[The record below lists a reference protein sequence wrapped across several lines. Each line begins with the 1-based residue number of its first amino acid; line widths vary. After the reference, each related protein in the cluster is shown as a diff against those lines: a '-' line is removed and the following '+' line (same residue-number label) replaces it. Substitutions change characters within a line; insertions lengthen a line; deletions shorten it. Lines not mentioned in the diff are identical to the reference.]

1 LKENA
6 MFHPAI
12 PIPEQKA
19 TTSLWPEFLAE
30 LTKLLSQM
38 ARR

>member
-1 LKENA
+1 
-6 MFHPAI
+6 MFHHAI
-12 PIPEQKA
+12 SIPKQA

>member
-1 LKENA
+1 

-12 PIPEQKA
+12 AIPKQA
-19 TTSLWPEFLAE
+19 TTSLWPEVLAE
-30 LTKLLSQM
+30 LTKMLSQM

>member
-1 LKENA
+1 
-6 MFHPAI
+6 MFHPAVS
-12 PIPEQKA
+12 IPEQA
-19 TTSLWPEFLAE
+19 AASLWPEFLAE

>member
-1 LKENA
+1 
-6 MFHPAI
+6 MYHPAF
-12 PIPEQKA
+12 PIPKQA